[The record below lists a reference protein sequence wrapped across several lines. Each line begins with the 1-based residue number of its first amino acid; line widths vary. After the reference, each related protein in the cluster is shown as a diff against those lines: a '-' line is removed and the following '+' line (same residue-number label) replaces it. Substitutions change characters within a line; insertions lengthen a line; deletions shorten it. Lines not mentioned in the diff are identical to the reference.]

1 MPVRQEKNNVGQRT
15 RTLATAAIFRQVTGA
30 DGSLRARV
38 RQFSGFYRAPKR
50 GIRVAMWRA
59 TVSIISQL
67 ELRRNLMHTL
77 SQKIEN
83 SLRRAVALSFV
94 LLIAVSAMSAQ
105 AQTSR
110 NSNRDYSDSDERA
123 PNASRTRTTN
133 AKNTGTPLGD
143 TPTDIL
149 RAARTI
155 YISPNQ
161 HINSDYLEYKLDKLP
176 EFGQWQLAIVKDSAK
191 ADLVLEIKKTALN
204 YIFSIVEP
212 ESSIVVAKGK
222 VVAINGRVAAEDI
235 SHQIVKRMRAIRALP
250 AN

>member
-1 MPVRQEKNNVGQRT
+1 MP
-15 RTLATAAIFRQVTGA
+15 
-30 DGSLRARV
+30 
-38 RQFSGFYRAPKR
+38 
-50 GIRVAMWRA
+50 
-59 TVSIISQL
+59 IISK
-67 ELRRNLMHTL
+67 
-77 SQKIEN
+77 KISD
-83 SLRRAVALSFV
+83 SLPRAAALSFV
-94 LLIAVSAMSAQ
+94 LLITGISTSAH

-110 NSNRDYSDSDERA
+110 DAHRGYSDSDA
-123 PNASRTRTTN
+123 SNTASRTRTTN
-133 AKNTGTPLGD
+133 STGRNTPLGD

-155 YISPNQ
+155 HISPNP
-161 HINSDYLEYKLDKLP
+161 HINADYLEYKLDKLP
-176 EFGQWQLAIVKDSAK
+176 EFGQWQLSIVKDISR

-235 SHQIVKRMRAIRALP
+235 SHQIVKRMRALRALP